1 MYPGQQ
7 EPGDP
12 VFEIKQVSG
21 LREQEANC
29 FYRYKPSCFTL
40 GLVILALFS
49 KYEKLTGIARDGYE
63 VLVLASW
70 LMF

>member
-21 LREQEANC
+21 LRKQEANC
-29 FYRYKPSCFTL
+29 FYSYKPSCFTL
-40 GLVILALFS
+40 GLVILTLFS
-49 KYEKLTGIARDGYE
+49 KYEKLAAIARDGYE
-63 VLVLASW
+63 VIVLASW
-70 LMF
+70 LVF